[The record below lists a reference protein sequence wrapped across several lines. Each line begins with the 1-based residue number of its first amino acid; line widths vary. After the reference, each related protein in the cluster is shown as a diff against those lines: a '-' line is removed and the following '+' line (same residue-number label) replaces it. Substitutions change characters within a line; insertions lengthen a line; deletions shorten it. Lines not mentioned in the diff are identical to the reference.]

1 MADEKKHGI
10 DVADT
15 IRVKQGTTVDSE
27 TLLKNTQMRMWATL
41 KSQQQYPSTLE
52 PSYNFLRQNAFSRIN
67 AVILYVDL
75 VGSTKLAMELP
86 GRKLAEIVSAFTQE
100 MASLVMAYKGMVL
113 KYMGDAVI
121 GYFVA
126 ANNSLLAADK
136 AVDCAK
142 SMVYIV
148 REGINPVLD
157 QYYYPE
163 MRVKIGIDYGES
175 VVVKYGDGK
184 HNFQLDL
191 MGTPLNMASK
201 IQAMAKPDQILI
213 GERIYSRLHPVTQK
227 QFELVIWKDSVWKY
241 YSLESGNIYDVYAY
255 MPPKDDSAHRN

>member
-1 MADEKKHGI
+1 MAKDEKQGI

-15 IRVKQGTTVDSE
+15 IRVKQGTTVDSD
-27 TLLKNTQMRMWATL
+27 TLLKNTQMRMWESL
-41 KSQQQYPSTLE
+41 KGHYQYPNAQE
-52 PSYNFLRQNAFSRIN
+52 VSYNFLKRNVFNRIS

-86 GRKLAEIVSAFTQE
+86 GRKLARIVSAFTQE
-100 MASLVMAYKGMVL
+100 MASLVVSYEGMVL

-136 AVDCAK
+136 AVECAK
-142 SMVYIV
+142 SMVCIV
-148 REGINPVLD
+148 KEGINPVLD

-163 MRVKIGIDYGES
+163 MHVKVGIDYGES
-175 VVVKYGDGK
+175 VVVKYGAGK
-184 HNFQLDL
+184 RDFQMDL

-201 IQAMAKPDQILI
+201 IQAMARPDQILI
-213 GERIYSRLHPVTQK
+213 GERVYSRLHPVTRK
-227 QFELVIWKDSVWKY
+227 QFELVVWKDNVWKY
-241 YSLESGNIYDVYAY
+241 YSLESGHIYDVYAY
-255 MPPKDDSAHRN
+255 KHPSKE